1 MRQIFFAIRNTW
13 LLPVLLTGS
22 CILGVA
28 RAAEPWVEGTH
39 YFAVIPPQRANVP
52 PGKVEVTEVFSYGCP
67 ACYQFFP
74 TADKLKASMPP
85 NVVFDYLPA
94 SYNPGEDWPVFQQAY
109 FTALALG
116 VAERTHDAM
125 FDAIWGKDG
134 ELSILDASGKRIKDP
149 LPSIENV
156 ADFYKRVAGVDR
168 DKFISTAKSF
178 GVAVKMKHA
187 DDLIRVYQADSTPT
201 IIVNGKYRLNVRSAG
216 GLSQT
221 IELVKYLVARE
232 SSVPAAH

>member
-1 MRQIFFAIRNTW
+1 MHQMFRAVRKAW
-13 LLPVLLTGS
+13 LLPVLLAGS
-22 CILGVA
+22 LLGA
-28 RAAEPWVEGTH
+28 AQAAESWSEGTH
-39 YFAVIPPQRANVP
+39 YFAVVPPQRANVP

-74 TADKLKASMPP
+74 TADKLKAAMTA

-94 SYNPGEDWPVFQQAY
+94 SFNPGEDWVVFQQAY
-109 FTALALG
+109 YAALALG
-116 VAERTHDAM
+116 ISERTHDAM
-125 FDAIWGKDG
+125 FDAIWGKGG
-134 ELSILDASGKRIKDP
+134 ELSIMDADGKRLKDP

-156 ADFYKRVAGVDR
+156 ADFYKRTAGVDR
-168 DKFISTAKSF
+168 EKFLATAKSF

-216 GLSQT
+216 GLTQT
-221 IELVKYLVARE
+221 IDLVKYLVAKE
-232 SSVPAAH
+232 SGAPAAH